1 MNVMITM
8 ISSSIARGTT
18 NCQGDCFDDDE
29 GEDLIEDDGVS
40 DHDDNNDIH
49 KLLKLWIVK
58 VVIVM

>member
-1 MNVMITM
+1 MTVMITM

-18 NCQGDCFDDDE
+18 NCQCNSFDDDE

-49 KLLKLWIVK
+49 KLLKL
-58 VVIVM
+58 